1 MASVAGLAGQRANS
15 LPDLGTSTIPKDGQV
30 EFEQLAPVK
39 AKGGGA
45 ALKVWLPLLDKRSY
59 VYSVGCENVRRSEV
73 LDNMD
78 RYRSEGDLPR
88 LWAAVRRAKL
98 DFDLSDKFRVHD
110 MANVLARATKHKLI
124 CENVA
129 RRVANSA
136 FTTKDVRVLEKALKE
151 IEQLQ
156 LGPKIWKDPMYPCLR
171 QVPVVT
177 PHLETLRHLVQ
188 EHRAGCVAYCAAWLR
203 VVESEELSFSLEL
216 EVSTARWL
224 LAFPEAT
231 AELGMIVNRDVQE
244 EFWRLAESIDS
255 TGAEPEAASR
265 PAGLAPK
272 DAHLAKLL
280 VRAGLSYE
288 EIA

>member
-15 LPDLGTSTIPKDGQV
+15 LPDLGTSTLPTDGHV
-30 EFEQLAPVK
+30 EFEQLAPAK

-45 ALKVWLPLLDKRSY
+45 ALKVWLPVLDKRSY

-98 DFDLSDKFRVHD
+98 DFDLSDKYRVHD
-110 MANVLARATKHKLI
+110 MAKVLAHATKHKLI

-129 RRVANSA
+129 RRVVHSA

-151 IEQLQ
+151 LEQLQ
-156 LGPKIWKDPMYPCLR
+156 LGPKLWKDPTYPCLR
-171 QVPVVT
+171 QVPAVT
-177 PHLETLRHLVQ
+177 PHLETLRQLVQ
-188 EHRAGCVAYCAAWLR
+188 EHRAGCAAYCAAWLR
-203 VVESEELSFSLEL
+203 VVESGELRSSFEL

-231 AELGMIVNRDVQE
+231 AELGMLVNRDVQE
-244 EFWRLAESIDS
+244 EFWRLADAIDR
-255 TGAEPEAASR
+255 TGAEAPEADR
-265 PAGLAPK
+265 PVGLALK

-280 VRAGLSYE
+280 VHAGLQQE